1 MNHLETVVCYFDAW
15 NRRDPQA
22 VANTFAREGT
32 YNDPTTK
39 GKISGAAI
47 ARYVQNLCDAFP
59 DLSFQVVSAAQAGPN
74 RVAAQWLMT
83 GTHQAPIN
91 DLSTTGK
98 RLTLY
103 GADFFVLDGCEIRSV
118 QGYFDTGEI
127 AQQVGLHIFQ

>member
-22 VANTFAREGT
+22 VVETFARGGT

-39 GKISGAAI
+39 GNISGSAI
-47 ARYVQNLCDAFP
+47 TRYVQSLCDAFP

-83 GTHQAPIN
+83 GTHQAPFK
-91 DLSTTGK
+91 DLPATGK
-98 RLTLY
+98 RLTLK

-127 AQQVGLHIFQ
+127 AQQMGLRIFE